1 MEPTIVDFV
10 VLVVVSVEIVV
21 FGVDVGAEGVIIV
34 VVVDILFVVVIVAD
48 AAALLAAM
56 CR

>member
-10 VLVVVSVEIVV
+10 VVVSVEIVV
-21 FGVDVGAEGVIIV
+21 FGVDVGAEGVIII
-34 VVVDILFVVVIVAD
+34 VVDIVFVVVIVAD

>member
-10 VLVVVSVEIVV
+10 VVVSVEIVV

-34 VVVDILFVVVIVAD
+34 VVVDIVFVVVIVAD